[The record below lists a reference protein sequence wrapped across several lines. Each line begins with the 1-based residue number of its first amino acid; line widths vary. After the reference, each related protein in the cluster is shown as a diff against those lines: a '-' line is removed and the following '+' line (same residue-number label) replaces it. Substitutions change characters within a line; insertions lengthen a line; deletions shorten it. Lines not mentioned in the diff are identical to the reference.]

1 MMETLK
7 KEQIIL
13 SGEMNKSVTNE
24 VTFKLDL
31 N

>member
-1 MMETLK
+1 MVEALK

-13 SGEMNKSVTNE
+13 SGEINKNVTNE

>member
-1 MMETLK
+1 MVEALK
-7 KEQIIL
+7 KEQIIF
-13 SGEMNKSVTNE
+13 SGEMSKSVTNE